1 MRYHSRVPFIA
12 GLALL
17 VCTLLSCDNTLFER
31 EISEGVI
38 EYKVSFP
45 FYDQE
50 SIMAGMLPDK
60 ATLEF
65 KEDRFVSQVSSGIA
79 FRTTLI
85 GNNTER
91 TIDQVLQLLSKRF
104 YTSMTERDV
113 MAFNSSMP
121 EMTLIYTNETDTVAG
136 YKCKKA
142 IAIFN
147 DISRPEIELYY
158 TDDIGLKDPNW
169 HTPYAEIPG
178 VLLRYEM
185 EQYNMR
191 MRLEAISVEK
201 IIIPEERFK
210 IQENFEEVAPERM
223 QYELQ
228 QILETFDI

>member
-1 MRYHSRVPFIA
+1 
-12 GLALL
+12 
-17 VCTLLSCDNTLFER
+17 
-31 EISEGVI
+31 
-38 EYKVSFP
+38 
-45 FYDQE
+45 
-50 SIMAGMLPDK
+50 MLPDK